1 MNQEDHSRENIGSRQ
16 RSVRCKEKDSATVYN
31 INNSKCG
38 DEVEQRLFNHANKA
52 PADSVNPSPRRPL
65 ALSWTSGIRMTVA
78 QRVCVLT
85 EAADSIQ
92 KSCKFPIQHPSTQTL
107 LGFP

>member
-78 QRVCVLT
+78 QRVCFLT

>member
-65 ALSWTSGIRMTVA
+65 ALSWTSGIRMTAA
-78 QRVCVLT
+78 QGGLFF
-85 EAADSIQ
+85 D
-92 KSCKFPIQHPSTQTL
+92 
-107 LGFP
+107 